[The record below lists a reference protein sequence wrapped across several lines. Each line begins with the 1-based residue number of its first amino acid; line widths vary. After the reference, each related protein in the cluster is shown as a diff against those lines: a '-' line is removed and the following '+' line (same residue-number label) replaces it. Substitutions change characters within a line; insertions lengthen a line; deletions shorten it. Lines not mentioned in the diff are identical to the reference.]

1 MSNTMYA
8 SAINPEVDE
17 FLKHFGIKGMKW
29 GVRKARPVSGMGRS
43 GRSSAY
49 VPATRIVAPA
59 PVVRSSRPRG
69 IAAGQARIDHSTSTG
84 KAILGV
90 AGRFMVEGV
99 LVNAAGL
106 AASKIPNSSVRMGA
120 EAALGVVGLAV
131 TVKSINDGV
140 NIARA
145 ASANKKAG
153 TSK

>member
-1 MSNTMYA
+1 
-8 SAINPEVDE
+8 
-17 FLKHFGIKGMKW
+17 
-29 GVRKARPVSGMGRS
+29 
-43 GRSSAY
+43 
-49 VPATRIVAPA
+49 
-59 PVVRSSRPRG
+59 
-69 IAAGQARIDHSTSTG
+69 
-84 KAILGV
+84 
-90 AGRFMVEGV
+90 MVEGV